1 MTPVDLDKELT
12 LLLSELLADTGFS
25 KKRIKRLQRNSE
37 ECEQFFSCRY
47 ADKLIYGGR
56 IRSKM
61 GYCIAASLYSC
72 SKQFCILQVLYGRT
86 FGAVCKKNIR

>member
-1 MTPVDLDKELT
+1 MTPADLDKELT

-47 ADKLIYGGR
+47 AGLSG
-56 IRSKM
+56 
-61 GYCIAASLYSC
+61 
-72 SKQFCILQVLYGRT
+72 
-86 FGAVCKKNIR
+86 